1 MKKLRWF
8 AVAGAALAAVL
19 IASAVPVVADG
30 KVKVRGKIGAATP
43 VQEAVTVQ
51 ITLYKVER
59 DNFGNYKTPER
70 ADSLYATIQPGQAGG
85 SGEFEAELEPE
96 AEYEIKILVLDKD
109 GNPNPEGAYYYDG
122 PEMESELGEQRIKLA
137 KDGTGRISLPLQW
150 RKAEKARSNFA
161 QAVPLKDGTY
171 ELLLYFN
178 PPTTINLF
186 ES

>member
-1 MKKLRWF
+1 MKTLRWF
-8 AVAGAALAAVL
+8 ALVGVVLAAVL
-19 IASAVPVVADG
+19 VASSAPAQAGG
-30 KVKVRGKIGAATP
+30 KVKVRGKIGATTP
-43 VQEAVTVQ
+43 VPDAVTVQ

-70 ADSLYATIQPGQAGG
+70 ADSLYTTIQSGQTGG
-85 SGEFEAELEPE
+85 SGEFEVELETE
-96 AEYEIKILVLDKD
+96 AEYEVKIIVLDKD
-109 GNPNPEGAYYYDG
+109 GNPNPDGAYYYNG
-122 PEMESELGEQRIKLA
+122 PGMESELGEQRVRLA
-137 KDGTGRISLPLQW
+137 KDGTGALSLPLQW